1 VSTSRTNEKFFCK
14 KYLWFNMVRYKTL
27 SCVCVFLWIFSVQ
40 NALSIGVDPK
50 SKRSLRKTLKNY
62 SASKSKADSASS
74 KRSNSKNSS
83 SSSSGKKK
91 TSRAGKSSSGSAGAG
106 AGGEK
111 KKIVYTLPDPK
122 AFQAATM
129 VDVED
134 GDTIRV
140 ILDGSSFTVSLYGID
155 SPERTQPHGVN
166 AFEAITKL
174 LKRKKI
180 SLQIYDK
187 DGANHRCLAVVSVGE
202 KNINELLVKG
212 GHAWVQREYCYESF
226 CTDWLFFQNQ
236 AKAAKK
242 GLWSYPEPIAPWAW
256 RSMSPEMR
264 DVLQRGYSP
273 VDNGLRSRYGKD
285 TTIIGR

>member
-1 VSTSRTNEKFFCK
+1 MQ
-14 KYLWFNMVRYKTL
+14 KYLWINMVRYKVL
-27 SCVCVFLWIFSVQ
+27 SCVCVFLWLFSVQ
-40 NALSIGVDPK
+40 HAHSIGVDPK
-50 SKRSLRKTLKNY
+50 SKRSLRKTLEAKSAPKNNAN
-62 SASKSKADSASS
+62 STSSKSSRSS
-74 KRSNSKNSS
+74 R
-83 SSSSGKKK
+83 SGKMG
-91 TSRAGKSSSGSAGAG
+91 TSHAGKSGSGLVG
-106 AGGEK
+106 GGEERSN
-111 KKIVYTLPDPK
+111 IVYTLPKPK
-122 AFQAATM
+122 AFQPATM

-134 GDTIRV
+134 GDTLRV

-155 SPERTQPHGVN
+155 SPERTQPHGVK
-166 AFEAITKL
+166 AVQAVTKL

-236 AKAAKK
+236 AKSVEK

-256 RSMSPEMR
+256 RSMSPER
-264 DVLQRGYSP
+264 RHVLQRGYSP